1 MNNLMPNTLQGIGVS
16 KGICIG
22 PAYIFYRE
30 LPEVLEYSISKYSAD
45 DEVKR
50 FEKARHMAQQ
60 QLTDIKNNI
69 AYDTPHDITLFIDT
83 HLLMLEDPVLYED
96 TVSHIRARLC
106 NAEWA
111 LQVQVERIVK
121 VFDDMGDPYL
131 KTRKDDIIHVTERI
145 QRCLMNEPEFTSN
158 DEKIDIEKLSSRL
171 KDRIIVADD
180 LTPADTLL
188 MQHQKIA
195 GFITEYGGPL
205 SHTAILARNLG
216 IPAIVGVHDAK
227 HLIQANEQIVLDGNT
242 GAIHISP
249 AKKDLTRFKSLIR
262 DERQRRKKLF
272 ELKNKPAQTRDG
284 LKINLHGNI
293 DRHADVRALRQHDH
307 TGVGLYRTEMLF
319 IEHNNDSTK
328 LSQQYPSEEFQFETY
343 RRILRSLKGHLL
355 TIRTTD
361 LGADKEFSET
371 TQHGPLVHNP
381 ALGLRAIRRC
391 LNDPAIFLPQIK
403 AILRTAA
410 YGPTCMMIPMIGC
423 ISELEQALEL
433 IEQAK
438 SELKSRR
445 VRFDKHL
452 KVGAMIEVPSAALVA
467 DSLTKKLD
475 FLSIGT
481 NDLIQ
486 YTLAFDRIDDEVSY
500 LYNPLHPAVL
510 KLIQMTLN
518 AGLAQGI
525 EVSMCGEM
533 ASDTQYTRLLLGM
546 GLHSFSVQANSLLE
560 VKHII
565 NNSEISQL
573 RPASEHIL
581 NLSDPAEI
589 KLAVDELNRQFS

>member
-1 MNNLMPNTLQGIGVS
+1 MSITLQGIGVS
-16 KGICIG
+16 KGISIG
-22 PAYIFYRE
+22 PAYVFYRE
-30 LPEVLEYSISKYSAD
+30 LPEVLEYSISKYDAD
-45 DEVKR
+45 AEVKR
-50 FEKARHMAQQ
+50 FEDARIKAQQ
-60 QLTDIKNNI
+60 QLTNIKNTISN
-69 AYDTPHDITLFIDT
+69 DTPHDITLFIDT
-83 HLLMLEDPVLYED
+83 HLLMLDDPVLYED

-121 VFDDMGDPYL
+121 VFDDMDDAYL
-131 KTRKDDIIHVTERI
+131 KTRRDDIIHVTERI
-145 QRCLMNEPEFTSN
+145 QRCLMNAPEFSHDEDKN
-158 DEKIDIEKLSSRL
+158 DEDKLGSRL

-216 IPAIVGVHDAK
+216 IPAIVGVHNAK
-227 HLIQANEQIVLDGNT
+227 HLIQANELIVLDGNT
-242 GAIHISP
+242 GKIHVNP
-249 AKKDLTRFKSLIR
+249 QRKELTAFKGLIR

-272 ELKNKPAQTRDG
+272 DLKNKPAQTLDG
-284 LKINLHGNI
+284 LKIILHGNI
-293 DRHADVRALRQHDH
+293 DRPADVRLLRQHEH

-319 IEHNNDSTK
+319 IEHSDSTTK
-328 LSQQYPSEEFQFETY
+328 QTGKVHHNLPSEDQQFETY
-343 RRILRSLKGHLL
+343 RRALRSLKGHPL

-361 LGADKEFSET
+361 LGADKELAYT

-391 LNDPAIFLPQIK
+391 LKDPELFLPQIK
-403 AILRTAA
+403 AILRTAG
-410 YGPTCMMIPMIGC
+410 YGPTCMMIPMISC

-433 IEQAK
+433 VEQAK
-438 SELKSRR
+438 AELKSRR
-445 VRFDKHL
+445 VRFDNNIKI
-452 KVGAMIEVPSAALVA
+452 GAMIEVPSAALVA
-467 DSLTKKLD
+467 DSLAQKLD

-510 KLIQMTLN
+510 KLIKMTLN
-518 AGLAQGI
+518 AGEAQGI
-525 EVSMCGEM
+525 RVSMCGEM
-533 ASDTQYTRLLLGM
+533 ASDTLYTRLLLGM
-546 GLHSFSVQANSLLE
+546 GLQSFSVQANSLLD

-565 NNSEISQL
+565 NHSEISQL
-573 RPASEHIL
+573 RPLSETIL
-581 NLSDPAEI
+581 TLTNPAEI
-589 KLAVDELNRQFS
+589 NLAVEDLNRQFS

>member
-1 MNNLMPNTLQGIGVS
+1 MSSVLQGIGVS
-16 KGICIG
+16 RGICIG
-22 PAYIFYRE
+22 NAYVYYRE
-30 LPEVLEYSISKYSAD
+30 LPEVLEYSISKYAAD

-50 FEKARHMAQQ
+50 FEDARDKAQQ
-60 QLTDIKNNI
+60 QLTNIKNTI
-69 AYDTPHDITLFIDT
+69 SSDTPHDITLFIDT
-83 HLLMLEDPVLYED
+83 HLLMLDDPVLYED

-111 LQVQVERIVK
+111 LQAQVERIVK
-121 VFDDMGDPYL
+121 VFDDMDDPYL

-145 QRCLMNEPEFTSN
+145 QRCLMNEPEFNHSE
-158 DEKIDIEKLSSRL
+158 DKLDSDKLGTRL

-216 IPAIVGVHDAK
+216 IPAIVGVHNAK
-227 HLIQANEQIVLDGNT
+227 HFIQANELIALDGNT
-242 GAIHISP
+242 GEIHINP
-249 AKKDLTRFKSLIR
+249 AKKDISNYKSLIR
-262 DERQRRKKLF
+262 DERQRRKNLF
-272 ELKNKPAQTRDG
+272 DLKNKPAQTKDG
-284 LKINLHGNI
+284 LKINLLGNI
-293 DRHADVRALRQHDH
+293 DRPADVRTLRQHDH

-319 IEHNNDSTK
+319 IEHNK
-328 LSQQYPSEEFQFETY
+328 LPTEEEQFDTY
-343 RRILRSLKGHLL
+343 RRALRSLKGHPL

-361 LGADKEFSET
+361 LGADKELANT

-391 LNDPAIFLPQIK
+391 LKDPSIFLPQIK
-403 AILRTAA
+403 AILRTAG
-410 YGPTCMMIPMIGC
+410 YGPACMMIPMISC
-423 ISELEQALEL
+423 ISELDQALEL

-445 VRFDKHL
+445 VRFDSNIQI
-452 KVGAMIEVPSAALVA
+452 GAMIEVPSAALVA
-467 DSLTKKLD
+467 DSLASKLD
-475 FLSIGT
+475 FMSIGT

-510 KLIQMTLN
+510 KLIKMTLN
-518 AGLAQGI
+518 AAESQGI
-525 EVSMCGEM
+525 RVSMCGEM

-546 GLHSFSVQANSLLE
+546 GLQCFSVQANSLLD

-565 NNSEISQL
+565 NNSEITQL
-573 RPASEHIL
+573 RPMSENIL
-581 NLSDPAEI
+581 SLSDPFDI
-589 KLAVDELNRQFS
+589 KQAVEDMNRQLT